1 MLGLGGLAFL
11 LARHFLDAQGV
22 SMRRFVMAACAAGLG
37 IALSSGT
44 AASAWASTTIVVGPG
59 QSIQAAINAASP
71 GDTVLI
77 KPGVYHQSVQIR
89 TDGITLRGSG
99 AFSGGTVLVPP
110 KSFPKTLCNI
120 AMGPTGVCILAK
132 SVNVKTGAVITPVND
147 DTVTGM
153 LVTGFPANGVFG
165 YGTNGLT
172 VTRVTATNDGGYG
185 ISRFVSSRTLFADDV
200 AIGNDEAGF
209 YVGDSPQ
216 ADTVVRDD
224 QAYGNQFGI
233 FVRHARHVLV
243 TDNRV
248 SGNCQGI
255 LVLDDGQSGG
265 AGNAVIVDNRV
276 LNNNKLC
283 AKNEETPVST
293 QGGGILLL
301 GATQTLVTYNFVA
314 GNQGHQFNS
323 GGIVVLSA
331 RAISQGSNPNYD
343 TIAHNTAFHNHPA
356 DLRWDGSG
364 IGVRFRANHCQTSVP
379 SGLCH

>member
-1 MLGLGGLAFL
+1 
-11 LARHFLDAQGV
+11 
-22 SMRRFVMAACAAGLG
+22 MRRFVIAACVAGLA

-59 QSIQAAINAASP
+59 QSIQAAVNAASP
-71 GDTVLI
+71 GDTVFV

-110 KSFPKTLCNI
+110 KSFPKTMCNG
-120 AMGPTGVCILAK
+120 AFGPTGVCIVAK
-132 SVNVKTGAVITPVND
+132 NVNAKTGAVITPVND

-185 ISRFVSSRTLFADDV
+185 ISRFVSSRTLFADDT

-216 ADTVVRDD
+216 ADTVVRND

-233 FVRHARHVLV
+233 FIRHARHVLV
-243 TDNRV
+243 RDNHV

-255 LVLDDGQSGG
+255 LVLDDGQPGG
-265 AGNAVIVDNRV
+265 AGNAVIVDNNV
-276 LNNNKLC
+276 FNNNKLC
-283 AKNEETPVST
+283 AKNEDTPVNT

-301 GATQTLVTYNFVA
+301 GATQTLVVDNNVA
-314 GNQGHQFNS
+314 GNSGKQFNS

-331 RAISQGSNPNYD
+331 HALTHGSNPNFD
-343 TIAHNTAFHNHPA
+343 TIARNTAFRNHPA
-356 DLRWDGSG
+356 DLRWDGTG
-364 IGVRFRANHCQTSVP
+364 TGVRFKANRCGTSVP
-379 SGLCH
+379 SGFCH